1 MRNGLVI
8 FVIGFLLGSTLGI
21 GGIWTQV
28 VKPAKEQIE
37 ELEREHG
44 ILNDAV
50 DAAAKVLREAVAEL
64 RSGPAPDP
72 VETQE
77 AFAPAEPRQSSSARA
92 LRIADELES
101 KASLLEESRR
111 ARSR

>member
-44 ILNDAV
+44 ILSDAV

-64 RSGPAPDP
+64 RSDPALEPA
-72 VETQE
+72 EARE
-77 AFAPAEPRQSSSARA
+77 AFAPAEPRQTSSARA
-92 LRIADELES
+92 FRIADELEG
-101 KASLLEESRR
+101 KASLLDESRR
-111 ARSR
+111 IRSR